1 MFSWSFIP
9 WILQIPNLVCAFGNS
24 ECYFRIKDF
33 SHDGNVMIGAFFPLY
48 YYYTNKKIPHKNLPN
63 HYEDLYLQ
71 YKFKNYQFVLALVFA
86 IEEINR
92 NPHLLP
98 NTSLGFDLHNIPFSE
113 KNTLMNAF
121 IWLTGVNGDIV
132 NYNCKLEQKSA
143 AALTGTS
150 FAISAHMGTL
160 LQLYKIPQ
168 LTFGPFD
175 SILGDRAQFTS
186 LYQMA
191 PKDTYLPRGI
201 VSLMLHFKWSW
212 VGLLLT
218 DDHRG
223 MQILSDLKEEMKKN
237 RVCVAFV
244 ELISGTWNSFSHKFW
259 KSLGKIED
267 SSANVI
273 IIFGDTDSLQ
283 GLMKNI
289 GQKLTTWKVWIMNSQ
304 WDVTNHN
311 DYFMLDSFH
320 GSLTFSHH
328 YEEMVDFSNFI
339 QTVHP
344 SKYPEDTYLPKLW
357 HLFFKCPFSK
367 INCKLLDNC
376 QPNASLDLLPKQN
389 FDTAMSEESYYI
401 YNAVYSVAHSLHKLI
416 LKHIQLQ
423 QSENG
428 EENIFLPWQLH
439 PFLQNNYMNNHVGS
453 HMVMDMNSKLD
464 SKYDIINFWNFPK
477 GMGLK
482 VKVGSF
488 SPYAPHGQELSL
500 SNHLI
505 QWPARFTEI
514 PKSVCYKLCEP
525 GFRRTVIQGK
535 AACCF
540 DCISCPDNEIS
551 NDTADMDHCVKCPES
566 HYANTERNH
575 CLQKTVT
582 FLHFEDPLGMALS
595 STALCFSAITATVLG
610 IFVKHRDTPIVKAN
624 NRALSY
630 ILLITLI
637 ICFLSSLLFIGQP
650 NTATCILQ
658 QTTFGIV
665 FTVAL
670 STVLAKAL
678 TVVIAFKVTFP
689 GKWMRWLM
697 ISRATNYI
705 IPIFTLLQI
714 ILCGIWLGTSPPF
727 VDQDSHA
734 QHGHIIILCNK
745 GSAIAFHCVLGY
757 LCSLAIGSYIMAFL
771 SRNLP
776 DKFNEAKFLTFSMLV
791 FFSVWVTFLPVY
803 HSTKGTIM
811 VAMEIF
817 SILSSSAAL
826 LGFIFAPKC
835 YIIFLKPDKN
845 VLHGI
850 RDNSHRGRNYLN

>member
-1 MFSWSFIP
+1 MISWSFIP
-9 WILQIPNLVCAFGNS
+9 WILQIPPLMCAFQIS
-24 ECYFRIKDF
+24 ECYFSIKDF
-33 SHDGNVMIGAFFPLY
+33 RHDGNVMIGAFFPLH
-48 YYYTNKKIPHKNLPN
+48 YYYTIKKIPHKFLPN
-63 HYEDLYLQ
+63 HYEDFYLQ

-98 NTSLGFDLHNIPFSE
+98 NTSLGFDLYNIPFIE
-113 KNTLMNAF
+113 KNTLTNAF
-121 IWLTGVNGDIV
+121 IWLTGMNHFKV
-132 NYNCKLEQKSA
+132 NYNCKEKQTSA

-150 FAISAHMGTL
+150 FAISAHIGTL

-175 SILGDRAQFTS
+175 TILDDQAQFTS

-191 PKDTYLPRGI
+191 PKDTSLSLGI
-201 VSLMLHFKWSW
+201 VSLMLHFKWTW

-223 MQILSDLKEEMKKN
+223 IQILFDLKEEMRKN
-237 RVCVAFV
+237 IVCMAFV
-244 ELISGTWNSFSHKFW
+244 EMISGTLASFSDNFW
-259 KSLGKIED
+259 KSVGRIQD

-273 IIFGDTDSLQ
+273 IIYGDTDSLH
-283 GLMKNI
+283 GLVKNI
-289 GQKLTTWKVWIMNSQ
+289 GQKLTTGKVWVMNSP
-304 WDVTNHN
+304 WDVTNHF

-320 GSLTFSHH
+320 GSLIFSHH
-328 YEEMVDFSNFI
+328 YEEMVDFTHFI
-339 QTVHP
+339 QTVRP

-357 HLFFKCPFSK
+357 HLFFKCPFSR
-367 INCKLLDNC
+367 IDCKLLENC

-401 YNAVYSVAHSLHKLI
+401 YKAVYAVAHSLHEMI
-416 LKHIQLQ
+416 LKQVQIQQ
-423 QSENG
+423 YDNG
-428 EENIFLPWQLH
+428 ERIKFLPWQLH
-439 PFLQNNYMNNHVGS
+439 PSLQNIYMNNHVRS
-453 HMVMDMNSKLD
+453 HMLTHMKFKLD

-477 GMGLK
+477 GIGLK

-488 SPYAPHGQELSL
+488 SPNAPPGQQLSL
-500 SNHLI
+500 TTNLI
-505 QWPARFTEI
+505 QWPTRFTEI
-514 PKSVCYKLCEP
+514 PKSVCYKLCGP
-525 GFRRTVIQGK
+525 GLRRTVQEGK

-540 DCISCPDNEIS
+540 DCTTCPYNEIS
-551 NDTADMDHCVKCPES
+551 NETADMDHCLKCPES
-566 HYANTERNH
+566 HYANTEKNH

-582 FLHFEDPLGMALS
+582 FLHYEDPLGMALS
-595 STALCFSAITATVLG
+595 SIALCFSTITASVLV

-658 QTTFGIV
+658 QTTFGIA

-689 GKWMRWLM
+689 GRLMRWLM
-697 ISRATNYI
+697 ISRATNYV

-727 VDQDSHA
+727 VDQDAYA

-757 LCSLAIGSYIMAFL
+757 LCSLALGSYTMAFL

-776 DKFNEAKFLTFSMLV
+776 DKFNEAKYLTFSMLV

-803 HSTKGTIM
+803 HSTKGKVM
-811 VAMEIF
+811 VAMEVF
-817 SILSSSAAL
+817 SILASSVAL

-835 YIIFLKPDKN
+835 YIILLKPDKN
-845 VLHGI
+845 VFHGI
-850 RDNSHRGRNYLN
+850 RDNTHYGRNNLN

>member
-1 MFSWSFIP
+1 MISWSSIP
-9 WILQIPNLVCAFGNS
+9 WILQIPHLVCAFGDS
-24 ECYFRIKDF
+24 ECYFRVKDF
-33 SHDGNVMIGAFFPLY
+33 RRDGNVMIGAFFPLY
-48 YYYTNKKIPHKNLPN
+48 YYYTANKIPHKILPN
-63 HYEDLYLQ
+63 HFEDFYLQ

-92 NPHLLP
+92 NHHLLP
-98 NTSLGFDLHNIPFSE
+98 NTSLGFDLYNIPFSE

-121 IWLTGVNGDIV
+121 IWLTGINDFKA
-132 NYNCKLEQKSA
+132 NYNCKKEQKLA

-150 FAISAHMGTL
+150 FAVSAHMGTL
-160 LQLYKIPQ
+160 FQLYKMPQ
-168 LTFGPFD
+168 LTFGPFNT
-175 SILGDRAQFTS
+175 ILSDRTQFTS
-186 LYQMA
+186 LYQMS
-191 PKDTYLPRGI
+191 PSDISLPRGI

-212 VGLLLT
+212 VGLIFT

-223 MQILSDLKEEMKKN
+223 MQILSDMKQEMKKN
-237 RVCVAFV
+237 KVCVAFV
-244 ELISGTWNSFSHKFW
+244 EMISGTWDSFSHKFW
-259 KSLGKIED
+259 KSLGKIQD

-283 GLMKNI
+283 GVMKNI
-289 GQKLTTWKVWIMNSQ
+289 GQKLTTWKVWVMNSQ
-304 WDVTNHN
+304 WDVTNHI

-328 YEEMVDFSNFI
+328 YEEIVEFENFI
-339 QTVHP
+339 QTVQP

-357 HLFFKCPFSK
+357 HLFFKCPFSHSD
-367 INCKLLDNC
+367 CKLENC

-401 YNAVYSVAHSLHKLI
+401 YNAVYTVAHSLHTMI
-416 LKHIQLQ
+416 LKQIQIQ
-423 QSENG
+423 QHKNG
-428 EENIFLPWQLH
+428 AEIVFLPWQLH
-439 PFLQNNYMNNHVGS
+439 PLLQNKYMNNHVGS
-453 HMVMDMNSKLD
+453 HMEMDMKSKLD

-477 GMGLK
+477 GIGLK

-488 SPYAPHGQELSL
+488 SPNAPHDQQLSL
-500 SNHLI
+500 TNHLI
-505 QWPARFTEI
+505 QWPTRFTEI
-514 PKSVCYKLCEP
+514 PTSVCTNLCQP
-525 GFRRTVIQGK
+525 GFRRTVKEGQDL
-535 AACCF
+535 CCF
-540 DCISCPDNEIS
+540 DCTSCPDNEIS
-551 NDTADMDHCVKCPES
+551 NETDMDHCVKCPGS
-566 HYANTERNH
+566 HYANTEKNH
-575 CLQKTVT
+575 CLEKAVT
-582 FLHFEDPLGMALS
+582 FLNFEDPLGMALS
-595 STALCFSAITATVLG
+595 STALCLSAITATVLG

-637 ICFLSSLLFIGQP
+637 ICFLSSLFFIGQP
-650 NTATCILQ
+650 NTVTCILQ
-658 QTTFGIV
+658 QMTFAIL
-665 FTVAL
+665 FTMAL

-689 GKWMRWLM
+689 GRLMRWLI

-727 VDQDSHA
+727 VDQDTHA

-757 LCSLAIGSYIMAFL
+757 LCSLALGSYTMAFL

-803 HSTKGTIM
+803 HSTKGKFM
-811 VAMEIF
+811 VAVEVF
-817 SILSSSAAL
+817 SILASSAAL

-835 YIIFLKPDKN
+835 YIILLKPDKN
-845 VLHGI
+845 MFHGI
-850 RDNSHRGRNYLN
+850 RDNTHYRRNDFN

>member
-1 MFSWSFIP
+1 MTSWSFIH
-9 WILQIPNLVCAFGNS
+9 WILQIPPLMYAFEIS
-24 ECYFRIKDF
+24 ECYFSIKDF
-33 SHDGNVMIGAFFPLY
+33 RRDGNVMIGAFFPLH
-48 YYYTNKKIPHKNLPN
+48 YYYTIKKIPHKFLPN
-63 HYEDLYLQ
+63 YNEYFYLQ
-71 YKFKNYQFVLALVFA
+71 YKFKNYQFVLALLFA

-98 NTSLGFDLHNIPFSE
+98 NTSLGFDLYNVPFIE

-121 IWLTGVNGDIV
+121 IWLTGMNHFKV
-132 NYNCKLEQKSA
+132 NYNCKKEQKSA

-175 SILGDRAQFTS
+175 TILSDRAQFTS

-191 PKDTYLPRGI
+191 PNDTSLPLGI
-201 VSLMLHFKWSW
+201 VSLMLHFKWTW

-223 MQILSDLKEEMKKN
+223 NQILSDLKEEMRKN
-237 RVCVAFV
+237 MVCMAFV
-244 ELISGTWNSFSHKFW
+244 EMISGTLASFSDNFW
-259 KSLGKIED
+259 KSVERIQD

-273 IIFGDTDSLQ
+273 IIYGDIDSLH
-283 GLMKNI
+283 GLVKNI
-289 GQKLTTWKVWIMNSQ
+289 GQKLTTGKVWVMNSP
-304 WDVTNHN
+304 WDVTNHL

-320 GSLTFSHH
+320 GSLIFSHY
-328 YEEMVDFSNFI
+328 YEEMVDFTHFI
-339 QTVHP
+339 ETVHP

-357 HLFFKCPFSK
+357 HLFFKCPFSR
-367 INCKLLDNC
+367 IDCKLLENC
-376 QPNASLDLLPKQN
+376 QPNASLNLLPKQN
-389 FDTAMSEESYYI
+389 FDMAMSEESYYI
-401 YNAVYSVAHSLHKLI
+401 YSAVYVVAHSLHEMI
-416 LKHIQLQ
+416 LKQVQIQQ
-423 QSENG
+423 YENG
-428 EENIFLPWQLH
+428 ERIIFLPWQLH
-439 PFLQNNYMNNHVGS
+439 PSLQNIYMNNYVGS
-453 HMVMDMNSKLD
+453 HTLMDIKSKLD

-477 GMGLK
+477 GIGLK

-488 SPYAPHGQELSL
+488 SPNAPHGQQLSL
-500 SNHLI
+500 TTSLI
-505 QWPARFTEI
+505 QWPTRFTEI
-514 PKSVCYKLCEP
+514 PKSVCYKLCGP
-525 GFRRTVIQGK
+525 GFRRTVQEGK

-540 DCISCPDNEIS
+540 DCTSCPYNEIS
-551 NDTADMDHCVKCPES
+551 NETDMDHCLKCPES
-566 HYANTERNH
+566 HYANTEKNH

-582 FLHFEDPLGMALS
+582 FLHYEDPLGMALS
-595 STALCFSAITATVLG
+595 SIALCFSAITASVLG
-610 IFVKHRDTPIVKAN
+610 VFVKHRDTPIVKAN

-658 QTTFGIV
+658 QTTFGIA

-689 GKWMRWLM
+689 GRLMRWLM
-697 ISRATNYI
+697 ISRATNYV
-705 IPIFTLLQI
+705 IPIFTLFQI

-727 VDQDSHA
+727 VDQDAHA

-757 LCSLAIGSYIMAFL
+757 LCSLALGSYTMAFL

-803 HSTKGTIM
+803 HSTKGKVM
-811 VAMEIF
+811 VAMEVF
-817 SILSSSAAL
+817 AILASSAAL
-826 LGFIFAPKC
+826 VGFIFAPKC
-835 YIIFLKPDKN
+835 YIILLKPDKN
-845 VLHGI
+845 VFHGI
-850 RDNSHRGRNYLN
+850 RDNTHYGRNKLN

>member
-1 MFSWSFIP
+1 MLSKSSSYIF
-9 WILQIPNLVCAFGNS
+9 L
-24 ECYFRIKDF
+24 Y
-33 SHDGNVMIGAFFPLY
+33 PLY
-48 YYYTNKKIPHKNLPN
+48 R
-63 HYEDLYLQ
+63 

-244 ELISGTWNSFSHKFW
+244 ELIS
-259 KSLGKIED
+259 
-267 SSANVI
+267 
-273 IIFGDTDSLQ
+273 
-283 GLMKNI
+283 
-289 GQKLTTWKVWIMNSQ
+289 
-304 WDVTNHN
+304 
-311 DYFMLDSFH
+311 
-320 GSLTFSHH
+320 
-328 YEEMVDFSNFI
+328 
-339 QTVHP
+339 
-344 SKYPEDTYLPKLW
+344 
-357 HLFFKCPFSK
+357 
-367 INCKLLDNC
+367 
-376 QPNASLDLLPKQN
+376 
-389 FDTAMSEESYYI
+389 
-401 YNAVYSVAHSLHKLI
+401 
-416 LKHIQLQ
+416 
-423 QSENG
+423 
-428 EENIFLPWQLH
+428 
-439 PFLQNNYMNNHVGS
+439 
-453 HMVMDMNSKLD
+453 
-464 SKYDIINFWNFPK
+464 
-477 GMGLK
+477 
-482 VKVGSF
+482 
-488 SPYAPHGQELSL
+488 
-500 SNHLI
+500 
-505 QWPARFTEI
+505 
-514 PKSVCYKLCEP
+514 
-525 GFRRTVIQGK
+525 
-535 AACCF
+535 
-540 DCISCPDNEIS
+540 
-551 NDTADMDHCVKCPES
+551 DMDHCVKCPES

-637 ICFLSSLLFIGQP
+637 ICFLYSLLFIGQP